1 MKKILLCILCT
12 FLLLPV
18 LSVHT
23 SAVSYPDDAVYKT
36 YIYNNRTEPVVIPSA
51 FEVERVIFGSEVAGV
66 DFNELYDIFYD
77 GADRIY
83 LCDCN
88 NDRIVVTDKEFRF
101 VYEVRNF
108 EWDGKS
114 DALSNPQG
122 VYSDGKILYVSDTG
136 NHRIV
141 MFDIAQSFR
150 AERMIKDPE
159 IPALDSEV
167 SFEPLRLTIDNSGG
181 IYVIAKGI
189 NQGIVWLDGDG
200 KFIGFVGAPR
210 VEFSLTELFWRNFAT
225 KAQKERMESFV
236 PTEYDSVVRD
246 SNGFLYVTSQTSSA
260 VPVGKLNSNG
270 ENILK
275 NKGGFA
281 DEKHRTDK
289 VYSPYFSDIALG
301 DPESGLYYTID
312 SKQGRIYCYSR
323 EGELMYAF
331 GRNGTQKGTF
341 NNVSSIEFMKDSE
354 NNRNRLLVADRSRG
368 TVTVFRETDFG
379 AQIREA
385 VTAYDGG
392 RYEDSAEIW
401 GAVYKE
407 ASGYV
412 PAVTGLARI
421 DIQNGDYSKAMK
433 RLLDVRDYSLYAD
446 AFGKWRSD
454 FVRDHFPMVML
465 AILAIA
471 AVCIILYKY
480 ARRVPFVK
488 KFANTETGKGYQYGS
503 YVMLHPFDGFWDL
516 KREKRGNMK
525 SALLIAGLFFV
536 LYAVR
541 LQFGGY
547 ITTGT
552 TPSEVN
558 VLYNVA
564 LIFLPLCFW
573 VIANWC
579 ITTLMD
585 GKGTFK
591 DIVIATCYALK
602 PYVLL
607 SIPMLL
613 VSRIIGEDE
622 LVFYNFANAVI
633 IIWVFV
639 LLFVGLMITHDYSLS
654 KAVLSV
660 VLILVGI
667 CLIIFIMLLFI
678 HIIQE
683 VYLFVYNSYS
693 EVAFRSYSKV

>member
-12 FLLLPV
+12 FMLLPV

-51 FEVERVIFGSEVAGV
+51 FEVERVISGSEIAGI
-66 DFNELYDIFYD
+66 DFNELYDVFYD
-77 GADRIY
+77 GGDRIY

-88 NDRIVVTDKEFRF
+88 NNRIVVTDKDFRL
-101 VYEVRNF
+101 VREVKDF

-114 DALSNPQG
+114 DTFSNPQG
-122 VYSDGKILYVSDTG
+122 VYSDGETLYVSDTG
-136 NHRIV
+136 NHRIM
-141 MFDIAQSFR
+141 MFSIAQGFR

-200 KFIGFVGAPR
+200 AFIGFVGAPR

-246 SNGFLYVTSQTSSA
+246 NNGFLYVTSQTSSV

-275 NKGGFA
+275 NSGSFA
-281 DEKHRTDK
+281 DEKYRTDK
-289 VYSPYFSDIALG
+289 DYTPYFSDIALG

-323 EGELMYAF
+323 EGEIMYAF
-331 GRNGTQKGTF
+331 GRNGIQKGTF
-341 NNVSSIEFMKDSE
+341 NNVSSIEFIKDSE
-354 NNRNRLLVADRSRG
+354 NNLNRLLVADRSRG

-385 VTAYDGG
+385 LTAYDNG
-392 RYEDSAEIW
+392 RYEDSADIW
-401 GAVYKE
+401 SAVYKKS
-407 ASGYV
+407 SGYV

-421 DIQNGDYSKAMK
+421 DIQNGSYFKAMK
-433 RLLDVRDYSLYAD
+433 RLLSVRDYSLYSD
-446 AFGKWRSD
+446 AFEKWRSD
-454 FVRDHFPMVML
+454 FVRDNFLWVML
-465 AILAIA
+465 AVFVLAA
-471 AVCIILYKY
+471 AFIILYKNMW
-480 ARRVPFVK
+480 RVPLIK
-488 KFANTETGKGYQYGS
+488 KLANTETGRGYKYGS

-516 KREKRGNMK
+516 KREKRGNIK
-525 SALLIAGLFFV
+525 SAWLIAVLFFI

-547 ITTGT
+547 IATGT

-602 PYVLL
+602 PYVIF

-622 LVFYNFANAVI
+622 LVFYNFASAVI

-660 VLILVGI
+660 LLILVGI
-667 CLIIFIMLLFI
+667 CLIIFILLLFI

-683 VYLFVYNSYS
+683 VYLFIYNSYS
-693 EVAFRSYSKV
+693 EVTFRSYSKF